1 MKKTILDD
9 GSYPYLVEG
18 AQLVGDCGI
27 PELMDLR
34 NTQIPSCIVPFTK
47 AKNRSLKIRRGY
59 VHFYEHDKYF
69 SDILT
74 STKRY
79 LDVLKMYDGVITPDC
94 SMIRGRARCVQQI
107 NTYFNRAV
115 GFYLQKNGI
124 PVIPNI
130 RWSDENSFDFCFL
143 GVPLHTIVSISTHG
157 CIRSRK
163 EQDIFILGLNMM
175 LEVLKPSSVIVHG
188 HMPPYIFD
196 RFKDKG
202 PFYRFPSQFE
212 LTHTKEASWAQE

>member
-9 GSYPYLVEG
+9 GSYPYLVDG

-27 PELMDLR
+27 PALMDLR
-34 NTQIPSCIVPFTK
+34 NTQIPTSLIPFSK
-47 AKNRSLKIRRGY
+47 AKNRKLKVRRGY

-69 SDILT
+69 LDILT
-74 STKRY
+74 STTRY
-79 LDVLKMYDGVITPDC
+79 IDILKQYDGVITPDC
-94 SMIRGRARCVQQI
+94 SMVRGRARCVQQV

-143 GVPLHTIVSISTHG
+143 GVPLHSIVSVSTHG
-157 CIRSRK
+157 CIHSK
-163 EQDIFILGLNMM
+163 NEKNFFILGLETM
-175 LEVLKPSSVIVHG
+175 LKLIKPSAVIVHG
-188 HMPPYIFD
+188 HMPREVFD
-196 RFKDKG
+196 RFIG
-202 PFYRFPSQFE
+202 ICPFYRFPSLFE
-212 LTHTKEASWAQE
+212 QTHQGR